1 MSKKLAIAVSALV
14 LGISS
19 VAMAESENLMV
30 GRIGIEAGNSHMAD
44 NDEGRAQNV
53 MVLEGSGAVNIPMG
67 DSFSLQMD
75 MEMGSND
82 RYYATDGPL
91 GRQMYTLHASARNS
105 ESWLFGAFG
114 GVGRGIS
121 GDEDQANFNKFGS
134 FGGLEA
140 QKYMGNLTLYGQAY
154 YSDFRLDNSSPGPE
168 QVRGVI
174 GEVAARYFLEA
185 GTMVEL
191 VAGYGES
198 ERYIDG
204 NDRAEMKLMGAKV
217 KHPMSDKNP
226 VYLTAQ
232 WRKMQVNSTSEGE
245 NSDDNAVMVG
255 LEFLFGAESLKQND
269 RSGATLRTPVVAPM
283 AASWMEKLD

>member
-1 MSKKLAIAVSALV
+1 MSKKLAIAVSALA

-19 VAMAESENLMV
+19 VAMAESENLMA
-30 GRIGIEAGNSHMAD
+30 GRIGFEVGNSHMSD
-44 NDEGRAQNV
+44 NDTDRSQNV

-82 RYYATDGPL
+82 RYYTSDGPL

-105 ESWLFGAFG
+105 ESGLIGAFG

-121 GDEDQANFNKFGS
+121 GDEDQANLAKFGS

-140 QKYMGNLTLYGQAY
+140 QKYMGNLTLYAQAY
-154 YSDFRLDNSSPGPE
+154 YSDFRVDSGEPE

-204 NDRAEMKLMGAKV
+204 DDRAEMKLMGAKV
-217 KHPMSDKNP
+217 KHPMSEKNP

-232 WRKMQVNSTSEGE
+232 WRKMQVNPTSEGD
-245 NSDDNAVMVG
+245 NSDDNAVMIGV
-255 LEFLFGAESLKQND
+255 EFVFGAESLKQND

-283 AASWMEKLD
+283 AASWLEKLD